1 MHILFLKNDPVDVA
15 LNELSYEVTF
25 ISFDEKNPENVIFRI
40 KAEPESVT
48 LILKLKTYFQLFFK
62 GTCYGLTLRKFDEN
76 SVYFEMIDQ
85 HQSFIQKATKKR
97 EKQALEAKLNSAIV
111 SIFG

>member
-1 MHILFLKNDPVDVA
+1 MNILFLKNDPVDA
-15 LNELSYEVTF
+15 ILNELSYEVTF
-25 ISFDEKNPENVIFRI
+25 ISFDEKNPKNVIFRI

-48 LILKLKTYFQLFFK
+48 LILKLKTCIQLFFK

-85 HQSFIQKATKKR
+85 HQSFIQKYTENR
-97 EKQALEAKLNSAIV
+97 EKKALEAALNTLITSH
-111 SIFG
+111 F